1 MEITPTEI
9 FVSQGENDYGEGL
22 QRLTSTVGAKLIE
35 GARKTDSFPSAC
47 IYRVPKDLRKVNK
60 SAYIPRLVAIGPLHR
75 NDKHLQNAMQHVK
88 TSYTNKLLSRQLIMI
103 TAEMEVLESEE
114 NKNAVLRECLAEMK
128 KLIDRVKECY
138 LREVKVDEAMLVVD
152 GCFILE
158 LLYRSSVVRKL
169 NTKFKNCQ
177 CEV

>member
-1 MEITPTEI
+1 MEIIPTEI
-9 FVSQGENDYGEGL
+9 LVSQGENDYGEGL
-22 QRLTSTVGAKLIE
+22 QRLTSTVGAKLVE

-60 SAYIPRLVAIGPLHR
+60 SAYTPRLVAIGPLHR
-75 NDKHLQNAMQHVK
+75 NDKHLQNDMQHVK
-88 TSYTNKLLSRQLIMI
+88 TSYTNKLLSRQLII
-103 TAEMEVLESEE
+103 PAGMEVLESEE
-114 NKNAVLRECLAEMK
+114 MKNAVLRECLAEMK
-128 KLIDRVKECY
+128 ELIERVKECY

-158 LLYRSSVVRKL
+158 LLYRSSEVRKL
-169 NTKFKNCQ
+169 STKFKNCQ

>member
-9 FVSQGENDYGEGL
+9 LVSQGENDYGEGL
-22 QRLTSTVGAKLIE
+22 QRLTSTVGAKLVE
-35 GARKTDSFPSAC
+35 GTRKTNSFPSAC
-47 IYRVPKDLRKVNK
+47 IYRVPKDLRRVNK
-60 SAYIPRLVAIGPLHR
+60 SAYTPRLVAIGPLHR

-88 TSYTNKLLSRQLIMI
+88 TSYTNKLLSRQIMI
-103 TAEMEVLESEE
+103 TMGMEVLELEE
-114 NKNAVLRECLAEMK
+114 KKNAVLRECLAEMK

-169 NTKFKNCQ
+169 NTKFKNC
-177 CEV
+177 